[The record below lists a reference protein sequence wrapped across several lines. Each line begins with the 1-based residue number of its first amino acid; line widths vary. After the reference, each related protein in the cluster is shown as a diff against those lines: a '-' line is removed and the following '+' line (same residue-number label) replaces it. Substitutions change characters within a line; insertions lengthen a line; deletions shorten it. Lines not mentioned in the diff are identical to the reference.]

1 MAVEP
6 FLGTRAQ
13 KAFVAIIVINAAV
26 VLTMVAIAFALVAT
40 NVDTSSRPSYKTI
53 PCYLALF
60 GLAEVFE
67 LLMALDAL
75 KLRNIIQLAGILV
88 FHVALVVFSA
98 LQVHEARV
106 ALVFLKD
113 VPCTEFLG
121 CDGPHTLWR
130 KVEPFLIVVPCML
143 AASWGIMIFFVRELF
158 GEFGWAVFHT
168 IGANPVM
175 KTMYQWYQI
184 MICLLKF
191 DFFCFAGVTMQM
203 LILVLQS
210 STAEFGLTI
219 AAIPIVLLL
228 LIFCGLALK
237 REIKWRVPFKSFY
250 KTTYLEDILRLMT
263 ISLIVMLA
271 AEVYFI
277 YKLVRFYQPSSE
289 GEYETTRATLT
300 VFTIVAFLLLFAT
313 FAVGLRCFSDF
324 DKGLASAKM
333 HDVPEK
339 VTYSKPNTPGVGERS
354 SYAGGIALA
363 PRLSIE

>member
-6 FLGTRAQ
+6 FMGTRAQ
-13 KAFVAIIVINAAV
+13 KAFVATIVVNAAV
-26 VLTMVAIAFALVAT
+26 VLTMVAIAFGEVEG
-40 NVDTSSRPSYKTI
+40 NVDTKTRTGYKTI

-75 KLRNIIQLAGILV
+75 KLRNIIQLVGILA
-88 FHVALVVFSA
+88 FHVALLVFSA
-98 LQVHEARV
+98 LQVHEART

-113 VPCTEFLG
+113 DPCTEFIG
-121 CDGPHTLWR
+121 CGGPHTLWSSR
-130 KVEPFLIVVPCML
+130 VEPFLIVVPCVL
-143 AASWGIMIFFVRELF
+143 AASWIIMIFFVRELF
-158 GEFGWAVFHT
+158 GEFGWAVFHV

-203 LILVLQS
+203 LILVLQKDS
-210 STAEFGLTI
+210 AEFGLTV

-228 LIFCGLALK
+228 LIFCGLAVK
-237 REIKWRVPFKSFY
+237 REIKW
-250 KTTYLEDILRLMT
+250 LMT
-263 ISLIVMLA
+263 LSLIVMLA
-271 AEVYFI
+271 AESYFI
-277 YKLVRFYQPSSE
+277 YKLVRFYEPGSE
-289 GEYETTRATLT
+289 AEYETTRATLT

-313 FAVGLRCFSDF
+313 FAVGLRCFADF

-339 VTYSKPNTPGVGERS
+339 VTYSTPTTPGVGGRTS
-354 SYAGGIALA
+354 SYSGGMALS